1 MKALNSFFPTWISNF
16 NIICWKD
23 DVFSIIS
30 LCSVVTDQLTIWVG
44 WLLGSLYY
52 FINLVVYFFC
62 HYHSLD
68 CYRHIKANLKF
79 RYYQSSNFVL
89 VFEYCFAYSR
99 SFALQI
105 NFSTS
110 FWYIEITSYAVNR
123 ECVESMD
130 QDGTDILT
138 ILSLP
143 IWTRNSYLLI

>member
-110 FWYIEITSYAVNR
+110 FWYIEINFLCSQQGMCWIY
-123 ECVESMD
+123 
-130 QDGTDILT
+130 G
-138 ILSLP
+138 P
-143 IWTRNSYLLI
+143 IWDWHLGNFESSYLNQE